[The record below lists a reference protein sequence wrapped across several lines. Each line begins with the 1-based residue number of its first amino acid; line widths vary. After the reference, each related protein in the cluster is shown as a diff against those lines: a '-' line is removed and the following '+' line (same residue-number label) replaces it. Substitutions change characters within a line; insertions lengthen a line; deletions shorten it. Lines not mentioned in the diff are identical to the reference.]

1 MITLGR
7 YIIESDSNCFTIKQ
21 PRIGK
26 NKKTGDNQKG
36 CIILGH
42 FGKFSQAINYIANKI
57 VLDGTDT
64 KEILEKL
71 SALEKEVK
79 SWNGDLVYVCGKI
92 KGGE

>member
-1 MITLGR
+1 MITLGS
-7 YIIESDSNCFTIKQ
+7 YTIESDGTCFSVKK
-21 PRIGK
+21 PRVGK
-26 NKKTGDNQKG
+26 NTKTGKEKKG
-36 CIILGH
+36 SDILGY
-42 FGKFSQAINYIANKI
+42 FGKFSLAINYIANKV

-79 SWNGDLVYVCGKI
+79 SWKGDLVYVCGKI